1 MKILHRQSHVLVLIV
16 LSCLAF
22 SCSGRFAQARAAHK
36 VERQMAGSSK
46 GGKESFRVRVAKKQQ
61 ENRQRKIKKN
71 YAKHVENSRKRTF
84 EIQSPEVKERM
95 KQDESNRK
103 LREKIKTKKVKTAT
117 RKAGNKYR

>member
-1 MKILHRQSHVLVLIV
+1 MKRLPLLSKGLIIILALL
-16 LSCLAF
+16 LF

-36 VERQMAGSSK
+36 VERQMAGKSK
-46 GGKESFRVRVAKKQQ
+46 GSKESFRIKMARKQQ
-61 ENRQRKIKKN
+61 ERRQAKIKKN

-84 EIQSPEVKERM
+84 EIQTADVKERM

-103 LREKIKTKKVKTAT
+103 IREKMKAKKVKTAT